1 VALAYADFVRQ
12 FLLSQSAM
20 LSVEGD
26 PAADLSVPIFVFF
39 VQWNRSPATSN
50 YRLVR
55 PPSPFTPFIARDAP
69 RPDYSF
75 IDDLREFISL
85 RLDKVDPYKE
95 SRDYCLQQ
103 ERASRLHERLL
114 EMLPMEGH
122 TMLMEYGEALGAAHY
137 LEVAMLAER
146 AFLDGVRLIVRAL
159 GAETHVNDKW

>member
-1 VALAYADFVRQ
+1 
-12 FLLSQSAM
+12 M
-20 LSVEGD
+20 LYE
-26 PAADLSVPIFVFF
+26 L
-39 VQWNRSPATSN
+39 T
-50 YRLVR
+50 L

-137 LEVAMLAER
+137 LEVAMLVER
-146 AFLDGVRLIVRAL
+146 AFLDGARVIVRAL
-159 GAETHVNDKW
+159 DKECRTNEPW